1 MSIYAVMGSPVSH
14 SLSPAIHRAF
24 AAQFGQPQLQYEAID
39 VPAGGLAAALESFC
53 ARGGVGANI
62 TAPLKRE
69 AFGLCTLLSPTAE
82 RAGAVNTLSAMP
94 DGGWQGDLTD
104 GEGLIRALTGTLGQ
118 DLRDRRTLV
127 LGAGG
132 AAHAVVPALL
142 EAGVGSLYLVNR
154 SQANA
159 DALADRIGEPAR
171 VHTRRIEQLGEVGAF
186 DLIINTATE
195 SPVTAF
201 GLKGELIASPRTL
214 VVDLNYGERA
224 WALRAW
230 AAVHD
235 VQVFVDGLPMLIEQ
249 AALSYA
255 LWNNGAMPDTAPV
268 YASFADKY

>member
-69 AFGLCTLLSPTAE
+69 AFGLCTLLSPAAE

-104 GEGLIRALTGTLGQ
+104 GEGLIRALTRHYGQ
-118 DLRDRRTLV
+118 DLRDRRTLL

-132 AAHAVVPALL
+132 AAHAILPSLLDAGIGEVVI
-142 EAGVGSLYLVNR
+142 VNR
-154 SQANA
+154 DPAKS

-171 VHTRRIEQLGEVGAF
+171 VVTRRIEQVPEVGAF
-186 DLIINTATE
+186 DLVINTI
-195 SPVTAF
+195 SDDPVKAF
-201 GLKGELIASPRTL
+201 GLSGDVLTARPLI
-214 VVDLNYGERA
+214 VDLNYGERSA
-224 WALRAW
+224 PLRAF
-230 AAVHD
+230 AT
-235 VQVFVDGLPMLIEQ
+235 VQNAPVFADGLGMLIEQ
-249 AALSYA
+249 AAESYA
-255 LWNNGAMPDTAPV
+255 LWNQGAMPDVEPL
-268 YASFADKY
+268 YSELADKY